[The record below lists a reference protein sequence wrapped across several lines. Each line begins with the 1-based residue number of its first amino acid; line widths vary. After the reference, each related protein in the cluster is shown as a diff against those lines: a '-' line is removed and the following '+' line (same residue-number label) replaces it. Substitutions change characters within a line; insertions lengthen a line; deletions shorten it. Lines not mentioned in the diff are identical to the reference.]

1 MYYLFKR
8 KSDYGRLVIIMD
20 DKENY
25 SVEELTK
32 MLTEANERIRSQEN
46 KITSLNTQID
56 SLNTRLSDEAE
67 HVKKLQKANLE
78 LYMRVPV
85 NQTENKEKGDDPK
98 VSRKARRESTDW
110 NSIINKF

>member
-1 MYYLFKR
+1 MYTTYSTL
-8 KSDYGRLVIIMD
+8 SDYERLVMIMD

-32 MLTEANERIRSQEN
+32 MLTDANERIQAQEN
-46 KITSLNTQID
+46 EITCLKTKID
-56 SLNTRLSDEAE
+56 SLDSKLSDESE

-85 NQTENKEKGDDPK
+85 NQTEDKVKGDDPK
-98 VSRKARRESTDW
+98 VSRKAQRESVDW
-110 NSIINKF
+110 NSIINKL